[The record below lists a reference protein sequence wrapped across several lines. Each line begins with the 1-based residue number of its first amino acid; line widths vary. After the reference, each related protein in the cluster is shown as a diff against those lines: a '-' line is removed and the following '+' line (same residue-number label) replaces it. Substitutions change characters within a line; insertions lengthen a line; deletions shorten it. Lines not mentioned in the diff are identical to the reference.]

1 MASDRGARLA
11 GAQLETR
18 VIELETRLTFQ
29 EQALHELSDALAT
42 TRQEIQR
49 GSALLRRVMVELAQT
64 RAPLDTTRPADEVPP
79 HY

>member
-1 MASDRGARLA
+1 MASDR

-18 VIELETRLTFQ
+18 VVELETRLTFQ

-42 TRQEIQR
+42 ARQDIQR
-49 GSALLRRVMVELAQT
+49 GSALLRRVMAELAQT
-64 RAPLDTTRPADEVPP
+64 RTPLDTTRPADELPP